1 MNIPLIKSIKSKW
14 WCWHDTLFTWTR
26 INCYKKVLV
35 EICTFLESAE
45 HREKY
50 KTTHR
55 KRKQPPEGV
64 LAKKMPTTKSK
75 AFFIWLSTCLL
86 KKKTDKNENYPWYC
100 ALIFLFIIM
109 SIKFLKF
116 YIIEIF
122 GVELIQNYNLDW
134 LKNLVRQKL
143 VIM

>member
-1 MNIPLIKSIKSKW
+1 MRRIPTSLIS
-14 WCWHDTLFTWTR
+14 WTR
-26 INCYKKVLV
+26 IKCSRRFLV
-35 EICTFLESAE
+35 EIQTVLESAE
-45 HREKY
+45 HREKC

-64 LAKKMPTTKSK
+64 LAKKMPTTKYK

-86 KKKTDKNENYPWYC
+86 KKKPDKNENYLWYC

-109 SIKFLKF
+109 SIKILKF

-122 GVELIQNYNLDW
+122 GVELIQNYNWDW

-143 VIM
+143 VRM